1 MDLDWT
7 SIITTLAV
15 SGGIVYLIVERIL
28 NHKKYKE
35 EVKHQQVENK
45 KEAIE
50 YGLPMVEIYNEIDKI
65 VESKTRP
72 IQDKL
77 DKALGRIDNLETNWV
92 CWRQNCDFRLRNK
105 KDAESE
111 EVIDSVAHTIIAKQC
126 EE

>member
-1 MDLDWT
+1 MNLDWT
-7 SIITTLAV
+7 DIITSLAV
-15 SGGIVYLIVERIL
+15 TGGVLYLVVEHL
-28 NHKKYKE
+28 LKNKQYKE

-45 KEAIE
+45 KETIE

-65 VESKTRP
+65 VESKTKP

-105 KDAESE
+105 MDAKSE
-111 EVIDSVAHTIIAKQC
+111 EVIDSVAHSVIEKQC